1 MVQISIYFYFLDYFP
16 GTVAIK
22 HLPGNLSE
30 TEWHRWVASIIYKFF
45 FKYTV
50 NQIMMTI

>member
-1 MVQISIYFYFLDYFP
+1 MKVVDDYWFKKKNQNMVQISIYFYFLDYFP

-30 TEWHRWVASIIYKFF
+30 TE
-45 FKYTV
+45 
-50 NQIMMTI
+50 